1 MARLPNL
8 ERENLSPE
16 HQQYYDEIEAS
27 RGGVRGPFGVLLHS
41 PELAARAAATGH
53 YVRFM
58 MDMPNS
64 LKEVVICATA
74 AEIKSQYEF
83 SAHAELARKAG
94 VSDDTIQA
102 IAKGTAPQGLS
113 GDEELLVRYTQEL
126 LRDHKIT
133 DETYNAVVD
142 RWGVLL
148 TVDVTGLIGHYLL
161 VGQFLAAFE
170 VDLRPGMKS
179 ELPE

>member
-8 ERENLSPE
+8 ERDDLSPE
-16 HQQYYDEIEAS
+16 HQKYYDEIEAS

-83 SAHAELARKAG
+83 SAHAELAR
-94 VSDDTIQA
+94 
-102 IAKGTAPQGLS
+102 
-113 GDEELLVRYTQEL
+113 ELVCPRKLYRQ
-126 LRDHKIT
+126 
-133 DETYNAVVD
+133 
-142 RWGVLL
+142 
-148 TVDVTGLIGHYLL
+148 
-161 VGQFLAAFE
+161 
-170 VDLRPGMKS
+170 
-179 ELPE
+179 